1 MLVETVLLLII
12 PLICVGGCLWNYI
25 QLIRL
30 EDEDESER
38 YDFFEEQICRMT
50 ERLMEGGTDD

>member
-1 MLVETVLLLII
+1 MIEAVMLLII
-12 PLICVGGCLWNYI
+12 PAVCFAGCLWSYI
-25 QLIRL
+25 KLMKL
-30 EDEDESER
+30 EDEEESER